1 MSNLKIGTRLLF
13 GFGVIVALAIVLG
26 VYALN
31 TQRQLQYLSQQVDN
45 RDIAV
50 QQGIQDL
57 MGSEAQMRGAG
68 ESAMLDAFLRRDR
81 VGGASPQSIQ
91 REWMAYRDSNLRK
104 LSELQSTVNSLESRA
119 ISTSRVEG
127 WSRLR
132 QAMKEAEDALRVVG
146 PLMESQF
153 AAINANNMVE
163 AANRSE
169 DASRS
174 VTNYRA
180 KLTAV
185 VQAMQAQVAIGRA
198 EVVSLTEEARTS
210 VFVVLL
216 VTVTVAIV
224 LATLI
229 HRSIAIPL
237 AEFTKIVEK
246 VGQGDLT
253 ISITSGREDEIG
265 ELGRSL
271 DKMVKGLR
279 AVASQ
284 IGLVSESLNSATAE
298 IFASSQQ
305 QAAATSEQAAAVQQ
319 ANATMSQLAQS
330 GAQIADRAK
339 QVATAAEA
347 TSTASA
353 TGLQSVRNTTSTM
366 DNIRQQ
372 AEAVAENVIAL
383 SEKTQTIGD
392 IIASVNDIAEQ
403 SHLLALNASIQ
414 AAVAGEHGRSFA
426 VVANEMKNLAA
437 QSKQATVQIRS
448 ILSDIQKGITSSVML
463 TEEAVKRV
471 DTGRQQAS
479 VADQAIRKLTES
491 VEDSIRAFQQIVGGS
506 GQQQIGFEQV
516 THAFRNIGVA
526 SQQTAT
532 STKQTEKAAAN
543 LSVLTQELRSAMSR
557 YQL

>member
-1 MSNLKIGTRLLF
+1 MQNLKIGTRLLL
-13 GFGVIVALAIVLG
+13 GFGVIVALAIVIG
-26 VYALN
+26 VYALS
-31 TQRQLQYLSQQVDN
+31 TQRRLQELSQRVDN
-45 RDIAV
+45 RDTSI

-57 MGSEAQMRGAG
+57 MSSEAQMRGAG
-68 ESAMLDAFLRRDR
+68 ESAILAAFLRRDR
-81 VGGASPQSIQ
+81 IGSDSPITTQ
-91 REWMAYRDSNLRK
+91 REWATYREANLRK
-104 LSELQSTVNSLESRA
+104 MGELQSTVASLESNSISITRA
-119 ISTSRVEG
+119 EG
-127 WSRLR
+127 WRKLR
-132 QAMKEAEDALRVVG
+132 QALKDAEDALRLAG
-146 PLMESQF
+146 PMVETQF
-153 AAINANNMVE
+153 AAINANNLPE
-163 AANRSE
+163 AAARSE
-169 DASRS
+169 EVAKA
-174 VTNYRA
+174 VATYRA
-180 KLTAV
+180 KLTDV
-185 VQAMQAQVAIGRA
+185 IQAMQGQVAIGRA
-198 EVVSLTEEARTS
+198 EITSITEEARTS
-210 VFVVLL
+210 VFIVLL
-216 VTVTVAIV
+216 VTVTAAVI
-224 LATLI
+224 LATMI

-237 AEFTKIVEK
+237 GEFTRLVEK

-253 ISITSGREDEIG
+253 LTITSDREDEIG

-426 VVANEMKNLAA
+426 VVANEMKNLAS

>member
-1 MSNLKIGTRLLF
+1 MSNLKIGTRLLI
-13 GFGVIVALAIVLG
+13 GFGIIVALAVVIG
-26 VYALN
+26 VYALV
-31 TQRQLQYLSQQVDN
+31 TQRRLQELSQRVDT
-45 RDIAV
+45 RDMSI
-50 QQGIQDL
+50 QQGIQEL
-57 MGSEAQMRGAG
+57 MASESQMRGAG
-68 ESAMLDAFLRRDR
+68 ESAMLAAFLRRDR
-81 VGGASPQSIQ
+81 VGDVSPLTTQ
-91 REWMAYRDSNLRK
+91 REWSTYRDANLRK
-104 LSELQSTVNSLESRA
+104 LAELQSSVGALENLSISVSRA
-119 ISTSRVEG
+119 DG
-127 WSRLR
+127 WRQLR
-132 QAMKEAEDALRVVG
+132 QTLKDAEEALRIAG
-146 PLMESQF
+146 PMVEAQF
-153 AAINANNMVE
+153 AAINANNLPE
-163 AANRSE
+163 A
-169 DASRS
+169 ASRS
-174 VTNYRA
+174 EEVSKAVSNYRG
-180 KLTAV
+180 KLTNI
-185 VQAMQAQVAIGRA
+185 VQAMQAQVAVGRA
-198 EVVSLTEEARTS
+198 DMSALTDEARTS

-216 VTVTVAIV
+216 VTVTAAII
-224 LATLI
+224 LSTMI
-229 HRSIAIPL
+229 HRSIAAPL
-237 AEFTKIVEK
+237 GEFTRLVEK
-246 VGQGDLT
+246 VGQGDLSLT
-253 ISITSGREDEIG
+253 ITSDRQDEIG

-279 AVASQ
+279 GVASQ

-339 QVATAAEA
+339 QVASAAEA
-347 TSTASA
+347 TSSASA

-366 DNIRQQ
+366 DSIRQQ

-437 QSKQATVQIRS
+437 QSKQATIQIRS

-491 VEDSIRAFQQIVGGS
+491 VEESIRAFQQIVGGS